1 MYDIFI
7 DGISLYSLGIYVIK
21 RPDFPSPKK
30 KYKEV
35 DIIGIDGK
43 LYQDTG
49 LYEDMDIQI
58 EFNYMGEVDLWHSI
72 WRKAKKILL
81 SHIKELS
88 CSDDSDMFYKIK
100 KVEIGTNERTSYR
113 IGKFNVTF
121 TVDPYTYLVSGKGK
135 LPLLACYSNFYEKCK
150 PIYYIKGEGLL
161 EFSVNGKHISVNVGQ
176 NLIIDTDRKISYRE
190 NGILNNVA
198 LSGDYEDLYF
208 VEGNNTVE
216 IVNGNNFEITIQPN
230 WRCI

>member
-72 WRKAKKILL
+72 WRK
-81 SHIKELS
+81 
-88 CSDDSDMFYKIK
+88 FF
-100 KVEIGTNERTSYR
+100 YR
-113 IGKFNVTF
+113 I
-121 TVDPYTYLVSGKGK
+121 
-135 LPLLACYSNFYEKCK
+135 
-150 PIYYIKGEGLL
+150 
-161 EFSVNGKHISVNVGQ
+161 
-176 NLIIDTDRKISYRE
+176 
-190 NGILNNVA
+190 
-198 LSGDYEDLYF
+198 
-208 VEGNNTVE
+208 
-216 IVNGNNFEITIQPN
+216 
-230 WRCI
+230 